1 MFVVV
6 VDEVVPELVVA
17 DVVSDVVVAEETLVS
32 EEALV
37 SVEPPLASKQPCNE
51 MAAKPTHSHFNL
63 PYIFINLCSLML
75 MTNVIQHRYS
85 CPDRFK
91 TNQ

>member
-1 MFVVV
+1 MLVVV

-51 MAAKPTHSHFNL
+51 MAAKPTHSNFFIL
-63 PYIFINLCSLML
+63 SFLIFLLICGHLCA
-75 MTNVIQHRYS
+75 
-85 CPDRFK
+85 
-91 TNQ
+91 

>member
-1 MFVVV
+1 MLVVV

-37 SVEPPLASKQPCNE
+37 SVEPPLVSKQPCNDT
-51 MAAKPTHSHFNL
+51 ATKPTHSNFFILSFLVFLLICGHF
-63 PYIFINLCSLML
+63 CA
-75 MTNVIQHRYS
+75 
-85 CPDRFK
+85 
-91 TNQ
+91 